1 MYAWRARI
9 GLINPTHRG
18 KAFAFWYKRV
28 PEGVE
33 IIPTFIGFRSS
44 DRDTFEQGFK
54 RAEELAADLKSAGC
68 DVISVSGT
76 PPVLLKGLDFERE
89 WRDRLAQKLGIPVVT
104 QMEPHA
110 LALQALGI
118 RRVGV
123 ATYYGS
129 ELNDAIVRYFRR
141 FDIEGISFGGYR
153 LGGREEALYT
163 TSLPALDEVG
173 GEQVYRY
180 CRAGF
185 LKLASSVDGI
195 YINGGGWDAVPAVNL
210 LEQDLSTKVVL
221 AQAAELWLV
230 LQTLSINV
238 PIADCGT
245 LLRDDH
251 PPLAAFA
258 CRPRES
264 GDP

>member
-28 PEGVE
+28 PDGVE

-44 DRDTFEQGFK
+44 DRGTFEQGFR

-68 DVISVSGT
+68 DLISVSGT

-104 QMEPHA
+104 QMEPHK

-129 ELNDAIVRYFRR
+129 ELNEAIVRYFRR
-141 FDIEGISFGGYR
+141 FDIEGIPFGGYR
-153 LGGREEALYT
+153 LGGKEEALYT

-185 LKLASSVDGI
+185 LKHADGVDGI
-195 YINGGGWDAVPAVNL
+195 
-210 LEQDLSTKVVL
+210 
-221 AQAAELWLV
+221 
-230 LQTLSINV
+230 
-238 PIADCGT
+238 
-245 LLRDDH
+245 
-251 PPLAAFA
+251 
-258 CRPRES
+258 
-264 GDP
+264 